1 MCIPRTNRIF
11 RTISERNR
19 PWITVVDG
27 FGFPDPWVN
36 AYVTFLAWQDATP
49 YHVRRQAAILA
60 EAATWLTQN
69 GCHVGTDAP
78 QRVGL
83 LLSPHDAPHPTAHA
97 DPHRNIA
104 PLLCLLALVPAATD
118 ACATVSRHPPG
129 SDRMADS
136 GTHRHPGLTLS
147 ATLLIPGFWG

>member
-11 RTISERNR
+11 RTISEGNR

-69 GCHVGTDAP
+69 DATWA
-78 QRVGL
+78 RM
-83 LLSPHDAPHPTAHA
+83 
-97 DPHRNIA
+97 
-104 PLLCLLALVPAATD
+104 PLNEWAFYCLLMMPHTPRHMQTHIETLHHFYAFWHWYHPQQMPVQPFPA
-118 ACATVSRHPPG
+118 
-129 SDRMADS
+129 
-136 GTHRHPGLTLS
+136 THRDRTEWLTRVL
-147 ATLLIPGFWG
+147 TDTQDLPYPLPF